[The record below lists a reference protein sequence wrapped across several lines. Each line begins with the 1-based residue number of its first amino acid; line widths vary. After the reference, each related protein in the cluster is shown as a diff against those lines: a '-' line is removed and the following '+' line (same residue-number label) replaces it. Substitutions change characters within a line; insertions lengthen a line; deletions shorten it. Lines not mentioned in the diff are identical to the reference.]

1 MAFSFFIVTFGCKV
15 NAYESE
21 AIREELERH
30 GLVYKEDGEAD
41 FVLVNTCAVTLV
53 AEKKA
58 KEKIRS
64 LHRLYPHSK
73 IVVLGCFAQLHPEQ
87 VSAFDGVELVL
98 GTKDRAHLY
107 ELLRDRIE
115 GEGKEVEVNPNS
127 RLFDYD
133 PISISGFD
141 REERA
146 FVKIQDGC
154 DNFCSY
160 CIIPL
165 TRGKSRSRKE
175 EDILE
180 EIKRLA
186 SAGYKE
192 IVLTGIDIGS
202 YQDGEKRLSDLV
214 QDILEL
220 EEKTFRV
227 RISSLEMSQIDRKYI
242 DLYKNNERLVPHIHI
257 PLQAGSEKVLEAMN
271 RKYDLNHFY
280 EMTQLLKKEIPGVAL
295 STDVITGFPG
305 ESEEDFLETEEF
317 VQKVGFMRL
326 HVFPYSRRPY
336 TRADKMEDQNPNEVK
351 KERARRLIKV
361 GDLLMEKYYQENI
374 GTVHTVLVEEKVVT
388 RGGKTYYRGY
398 TENYLD
404 VKVASDKD
412 LRGQLVKGTL
422 IEGGELV
429 PLEK

>member
-1 MAFSFFIVTFGCKV
+1 MALTFSIVTFGCKV

-21 AIREELERH
+21 AIREELEKH
-30 GLVYKEDGEAD
+30 GLQYIEDGKAD

-58 KEKIRS
+58 REKIRS
-64 LHRLYPHSK
+64 LHRLYPESK
-73 IVVLGCFAQLHPEQ
+73 IAVLGCFAQLHPDQ
-87 VSAFDGVELVL
+87 VASLEGVDLVL
-98 GTKDRAHLY
+98 GTKDRAHIY
-107 ELLRDRIE
+107 ELLKERIE

-133 PISISGFD
+133 PISISNFD

-165 TRGKSRSRKE
+165 TRGKARSRKE
-175 EDILE
+175 EDILR
-180 EIKRLA
+180 EIQRLA
-186 SAGYKE
+186 KSGYKE

-202 YQDGEKRLSDLV
+202 YEDGDKRLSDLV
-214 QDILEL
+214 QDILDL
-220 EEKTFRV
+220 DEKTFRV

-242 DLYKNNERLVPHIHI
+242 DLYKNNPRLVPHIHI

-271 RKYDLNHFY
+271 RKYDLNRFY
-280 EMTQLLKKEIPGVAL
+280 ETTQLLKKEIPGVAL

-305 ESEEDFLETEEF
+305 ETEEDFRETEEF

-336 TRADKMEDQNPNEVK
+336 TKADKMKDQNPNEVK

-361 GDLLMEKYYQENI
+361 GNLLSEKYYRENI
-374 GTVHTVLVEEKVVT
+374 GTVHTVLIEEKAVT
-388 RGGKTYYRGY
+388 RSGKTYFRGY

-404 VKVASDKD
+404 VKVVSDQD
-412 LRGQLVKGTL
+412 LTGQLVQGTL